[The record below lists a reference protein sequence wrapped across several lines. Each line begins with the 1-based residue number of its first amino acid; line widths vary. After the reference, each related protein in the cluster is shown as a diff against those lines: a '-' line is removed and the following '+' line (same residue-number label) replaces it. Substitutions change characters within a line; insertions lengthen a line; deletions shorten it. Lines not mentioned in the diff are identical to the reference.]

1 MTTRTTTLARTRDEL
16 AAALVG
22 QDLTPGRGRPYRRAV
37 VMTMG
42 ALHAGHLSLVEQARQ
57 LADHVVVT
65 IFVNP
70 LQFGPTEDL
79 ARYPRD
85 LEADLALLTGPHL
98 LGPDD
103 VVFAPDVAVMYPG
116 GDPVVRVSA
125 GRIGD
130 VLEGAVRPGHLDGV
144 LTVVLKLLHLTQ
156 PDVALFGQKDAQQLA
171 AIRRMVRDL
180 EVPVEIVG
188 AALVRDDDG
197 LALSS
202 RNAYL
207 SPEQRTSALALS
219 AALAAGVAAAGDGAD
234 AVRAAARARLHA
246 VDHAVDHVD
255 YVALVDPDS
264 FDEVPDDHSGE
275 ALLLLA
281 ARLGSTRLIDNTALV
296 LGAHRQEERA

>member
-1 MTTRTTTLARTRDEL
+1 MTTRTTTLARSRDEL

-22 QDLTPGRGRPYRRAV
+22 QDLAPTRGRPYRRAV

-42 ALHAGHLSLVEQARQ
+42 ALHAGHLSLVEQARD
-57 LADHVVVT
+57 LADTVVVT

-85 LEADLALLTGPHL
+85 LDADLHLLTGPGL

-116 GDPVVRVSA
+116 GDPVVRVTA
-125 GRIGD
+125 GAIGE

-144 LTVVLKLLHLTQ
+144 VTVVLKLLHLTQ
-156 PDVALFGQKDAQQLA
+156 PDVAIFGRKDAQQLA
-171 AIRRMVRDL
+171 AIRRMARDL
-180 EVPVEIVG
+180 EVAVEIVG
-188 AALVRDDDG
+188 APLVRDDDG

-207 SPEQRTSALALS
+207 TPAQRADALALP
-219 AALAAGVAAAGDGAD
+219 AALQAGVAAADEGAG
-234 AVRAAARARLHA
+234 AVRAAARARLGGL
-246 VDHAVDHVD
+246 DVD
-255 YVALVDPDS
+255 YVALVDPDT
-264 FDEVPDDHSGE
+264 FDEVVDDHTGE
-275 ALLLLA
+275 VLLLLA
-281 ARLGSTRLIDNTALV
+281 ARVGTTRLIDNTALV
-296 LGAHRQEERA
+296 LGADRREERA